1 MNIKI
6 VIFKL
11 EAWFEP
17 WFEAWTLGPFHYV
30 PASQKRAEKLS
41 ELWCGFLCLVSWAY
55 SLSELFSI

>member
-30 PASQKRAEKLS
+30 PASHKRAEKLS
-41 ELWCGFLCLVSWAY
+41 ELWCGFYV
-55 SLSELFSI
+55 